1 VYASYEYNATG
12 GAATSSVNSIIS
24 QTTDN
29 FSQGEIDWGV
39 VRQASIVGGVSGAA
53 GYVAGGWASKHLGDL
68 VLNNVRIG
76 SPMLSYGIKGAVG
89 GAAGGWSGGFSAGL
103 IMTGDWN
110 EAWKMAYEGA
120 LTGGIVGA
128 GLGIGEGY
136 HHAKTNHQTLWNA
149 KTDIDDHMIMLPSED
164 PIIVTPDGVALPSG
178 TNIPSEYIEN
188 PYRQGSYGI
197 EENNIFVEKMRID
210 PATPPGKR
218 GPNVSHFHLNG
229 KRRHYYNLDKWP
241 K

>member
-1 VYASYEYNATG
+1 MYASYEYNASG

-29 FSQGEIDWGV
+29 FSQGEIDWG
-39 VRQASIVGGVSGAA
+39 
-53 GYVAGGWASKHLGDL
+53 
-68 VLNNVRIG
+68 
-76 SPMLSYGIKGAVG
+76 AVG
-89 GAAGGWSGGFSAGL
+89 GAAGDWAGGFSAGL

-110 EAWKMAYEGA
+110 EAWKMAYEGT

-197 EENNIFVEKMRID
+197 EENNIFVEK
-210 PATPPGKR
+210 
-218 GPNVSHFHLNG
+218 
-229 KRRHYYNLDKWP
+229 
-241 K
+241 